1 MPKYILLRHY
11 KVFAGDIMP
20 LQCFNIKAQ
29 LMSNEATNDTK
40 QHSSQDKL
48 GQNLRY
54 LMQKNMIDT
63 ATLSKKIGSA
73 VSTINQIKR
82 GSGNPT
88 LETISALAN
97 YFNIGIGD
105 LTELE
110 LSTNNQTRNVTFNI
124 PLLNLW
130 ELANFLKHPTRYLNT
145 ISIELDT
152 LSADQYFAIRI
163 SNNSLHPIF
172 EKGAVFILKNDL
184 SPVDGDIV
192 LLNFDDQIYN
202 FRRIF
207 TEANHFYFRKITVD
221 QSLSLE
227 KLDNYSISGVVI
239 QVKQEF
245 RTI

>member
-1 MPKYILLRHY
+1 
-11 KVFAGDIMP
+11 
-20 LQCFNIKAQ
+20 
-29 LMSNEATNDTK
+29 MSNEATNDTK

-73 VSTINQIKR
+73 ISTINQIKR